1 MKRQKPQ
8 ITMNLNSS
16 ESILDVLI
24 RADVDECD
32 VNGFH
37 FFDETVEGLNIS
49 DMDISCC
56 VFINCKFRNC
66 VFEGVSFNNCIFK
79 NCDLSFID
87 LTQGALIRTE
97 IVDSRLSGVN
107 LTYSIISNVLMKST
121 PCRFTNFSEARI
133 SFVEFVN
140 CDMTSCSMDK
150 CRIKHTDFVKC
161 DLTGTDFTRT
171 SLGGIDLRSNN
182 INGIIFL
189 GGELDGATVDTAQAI
204 GLVKLMGVKVE
215 DDKHIKTNFK
225 KN

>member
-16 ESILDVLI
+16 ESILDVFI
-24 RADVDECD
+24 KADIEEYD

-56 VFINCKFRNC
+56 VFVNCKFRNC
-66 VFEGVSFNNCIFK
+66 TFEGVSFNNCVFK
-79 NCDLSFID
+79 QCDLSFMN
-87 LTQGALIRTE
+87 LTQGSFIRTE
-97 IVDSRLSGVN
+97 IIESRLSGIN

-133 SFVEFVN
+133 SSVEFVN

-150 CRIKHTDFVKC
+150 CRIKQTKFIQC
-161 DLTGTDFTRT
+161 DLTGTNFTRT
-171 SLGGIDLRSNN
+171 SLAGIDLRGNC
-182 INGIIFL
+182 IKGIIFM
-189 GGELDGATVDTAQAI
+189 GGELDGAIVDTAQAI
-204 GLVKLMGVKVE
+204 GLVELMGIKVQ
-215 DDKHIKTNFK
+215 DNK
-225 KN
+225 